1 MLGLKDIS
9 ELDDYIY
16 KVCEISRCEGEATD
30 IFESSDDRIIDV
42 CDLHSNIL
50 NSSKWTLW

>member
-9 ELDDYIY
+9 ELDDYLY
-16 KVCEISRCEGEATD
+16 KVCEISNCENEALD

-42 CDLHSNIL
+42 CDLHSKIL
-50 NSSKWTLW
+50 NDNKWTLW

>member
-9 ELDDYIY
+9 ELDDYLY
-16 KVCEISRCEGEATD
+16 KVCEISNCENEALD

-42 CDLHSNIL
+42 CDLHNKIL
-50 NSSKWTLW
+50 NDNKWTLW

>member
-16 KVCEISRCEGEATD
+16 KVCEISNCENEALD

-42 CDLHSNIL
+42 CDSHSKIL
-50 NSSKWTLW
+50 NDNKWTLW